1 VTWPAQRA
9 AIFGQFR
16 TLAIAPDSAWLA
28 TGAADGTVR
37 IWDAATGQ
45 EHTAFHGHHGPVRA
59 VGIARDGTWLVTA
72 ADGAMQVWDT
82 FTGQESVPH
91 GSHYPDFP
99 SHEGRFNAVAVAA
112 DGTWVAAA
120 AAGGFVRIWDT
131 ATGQQRTAL
140 SGHNGE
146 VHAVAV
152 APDDTWLVTA
162 EADGSVR
169 IWDTATGQ
177 ERGAVYGAVSAVAAS
192 PDGTWLA
199 TGSEDGSVKVSEVTT
214 GRCVAAMR
222 VDGEVHA
229 LCWLLNEGL
238 AVAGAGGL
246 YVFDFLSRPLPLDL
260 SVPKQTVEGLGS
272 FSGPGRER
280 HSRQPPSRTE
290 PDQGLIN

>member
-16 TLAIAPDSAWLA
+16 TLAIAPDSAWLATGAADGTVRIWDAATGHERTAFHGHHGPALAVAIAPDSAWLA

-82 FTGQESVPH
+82 F
-91 GSHYPDFP
+91 
-99 SHEGRFNAVAVAA
+99 
-112 DGTWVAAA
+112 
-120 AAGGFVRIWDT
+120 
-131 ATGQQRTAL
+131 
-140 SGHNGE
+140 
-146 VHAVAV
+146 
-152 APDDTWLVTA
+152 
-162 EADGSVR
+162 
-169 IWDTATGQ
+169 TGQ